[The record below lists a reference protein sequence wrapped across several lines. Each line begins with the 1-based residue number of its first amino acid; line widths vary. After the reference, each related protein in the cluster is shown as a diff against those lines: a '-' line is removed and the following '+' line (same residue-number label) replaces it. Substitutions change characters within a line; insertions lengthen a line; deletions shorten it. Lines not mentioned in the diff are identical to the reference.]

1 MKKIFLISD
10 SYTPDKTAA
19 AKLMDDLAAELSKS
33 YLIYV
38 ITASNKNFFI
48 KNKNINILATKV
60 PFIRS
65 KLKLLKLIGE
75 LFMPFIIYYNYNKK
89 FQFTLKP
96 NLIICYS
103 PSIFFGY
110 LIKKLYL
117 SNVQVKKI
125 LILRD
130 IFPDWLV
137 AAKILNKKTLTYFLL
152 KLIQK
157 RFFKIFNL
165 IAVQSTSDIKFIN
178 KEFKKKCI
186 VINNW
191 TSIENISIRKNN
203 YKKKI
208 IFGGNIGMA
217 QDIDFLKEMINF
229 VKFSNKY
236 TLTIIGS
243 GRNESSLKNILK
255 NNNLKN
261 IKILKKISQKN
272 YNKILESYDIGIIS
286 LKKNIHFNNLPG
298 KFLSYIKKNL
308 SILAFCSKKIDLF
321 KLINENQLGIAID
334 KYNQKIIEKSLNRLS
349 DEKIFSK
356 KNLQKRVINLIYQ
369 KFNVEKVSATLQNYI
384 K

>member
-1 MKKIFLISD
+1 
-10 SYTPDKTAA
+10 
-19 AKLMDDLAAELSKS
+19 MDDLATELSKNH
-33 YLIYV
+33 LIYV
-38 ITASNKNFFI
+38 ITVSTKNFFI
-48 KNKNINILATKV
+48 KKKNINILVTKV

-65 KLKLLKLIGE
+65 KNKILK
-75 LFMPFIIYYNYNKK
+75 FIAEFCMSFVIFYNFKKK
-89 FQFTLKP
+89 FKLSLKP

-117 SNVQVKKI
+117 LNTKVKKI

-165 IAVQSTSDIKFIN
+165 IALQYKNYIKFMG
-178 KEFKKKCI
+178 KVFKKKCI
-186 VINNW
+186 EINNW
-191 TSIENISIRKNN
+191 TSIENAPIKKNN
-203 YKKKI
+203 KKKKI

-217 QDIDFLKEMINF
+217 QEVQFLIEIINF

-243 GRNESSLKNILK
+243 GRSETYLKDILK
-255 NNNLKN
+255 NKNFKN
-261 IKILKKISQKN
+261 IKILKKISHKN
-272 YNKILESYDIGIIS
+272 YYKLIENYDIGIIS
-286 LKKNIHFNNLPG
+286 LKKDIHFNNLPG

-308 SILAFCSKKIDLF
+308 AILAFCSKKIDLF
-321 KLINENQLGIAID
+321 NLVNDNQLGIAIN
-334 KYNQKIIEKSLNRLS
+334 KYNKKIIEKSLNKLS
-349 DEKIFSK
+349 KEKIFFK
-356 KNLQKRVINLIYQ
+356 ENLRKRVQHLIYK